1 MNKKSESDK
10 PIPSADDR
18 ATPETFRSLTA
29 VQKRC
34 GIAAWL
40 GWLFD
45 GLDSYLYVLVA
56 APFVA
61 MLMHTTEKDPTVGTH
76 ASYIQ
81 AAFLVGWAFG
91 GAVFGW
97 VGDRFGRSRTMALT
111 ILTYALFTG
120 FSAFAWNWQA
130 LLVFRF
136 ISALGIGGEW
146 AAGSSLV
153 SETWPKS
160 WRPWVSAALQSAYQ
174 CGIVLA
180 TITQFLFAGRSPQWV
195 FLVGAAPALLT
206 FWIRRQIPEPEE
218 WHAAKADHKEK
229 ELGMLALFQGEV
241 LKTTLLTVAVC
252 SVALTT
258 VWAYLF
264 WFPQHLR
271 KLPDVASMTKTDRDH
286 YIALA
291 SALAMVVAI
300 FGNFFAATLARKFS
314 YRIAT
319 GVMFLGG
326 LISLYVTYGPSGPKD
341 HISILFYAPWAHFF
355 VQGVFGLFPLY
366 VPPLFPTLLRTKGAG
381 FSYNVG
387 RLVAAIGTVVFGLW
401 IPVKDFAGISHALTM
416 VGMVYIPGLFIA
428 FIIPEPEKHLA
439 IAAP

>member
-1 MNKKSESDK
+1 MPGNTEGENRSAK
-10 PIPSADDR
+10 PIPVR
-18 ATPETFRSLTA
+18 LTT
-29 VQKRC
+29 VQKQC
-34 GIAAWL
+34 GLAAWL

-61 MLMHTTEKDPTVGTH
+61 LLMHTSEKDPTVSAH

-81 AAFLVGWAFG
+81 AAFLIGWAFG

-153 SETWPKS
+153 SETWPKT
-160 WRPWVSAALQSAYQ
+160 WRTWVSAALQSAYQ
-174 CGIVLA
+174 LGIILA
-180 TITQFLFAGRSPQWV
+180 TVTQFLFAGHSPKWV
-195 FLVGAAPALLT
+195 FLVGAAPALIT
-206 FWIRRQIPEPEE
+206 FWIRRNIPEPDE
-218 WHAAKADHKEK
+218 WHSAKANLKHSEP
-229 ELGMLALFQGEV
+229 GMLDLFRSKV
-241 LKTTLLTVAVC
+241 LITTVLTVAVC

-271 KLPDVASMTKTDRDH
+271 RITDVASMTKTERDH

-291 SALAMVVAI
+291 SALVMLVAI
-300 FGNFFAATLARKFS
+300 AGNFFAAAVAKKFG

-319 GVMFLGG
+319 AVMFLGG
-326 LISLYVTYGPSGPKD
+326 LISLYATYRPDGPKD

-366 VPPLFPTLLRTKGAG
+366 IPPLFPTLLRTKGAG

-387 RLVAAIGTVVFGLW
+387 RLVAAIGTVVFGLKT
-401 IPVKDFAGISHALTM
+401 PVKDFPGISHALVL
-416 VGMVYIPGLFIA
+416 VGHIYIPGIFIA
-428 FIIPEPEKHLA
+428 FLMPEPEPIGKGE
-439 IAAP
+439 